1 MKQRLIVLAKRID
14 GMTLRERGVIFAAC
28 AIVLFSLFN
37 SLVWD
42 RQAAKQKRLQAQ
54 IQENQQKAAEVQTQI
69 LQKAYTIKH
78 DPDAAEK
85 ARLKELEKRI
95 EQARDDLSRLQMS
108 LVSPD
113 KMPELLEGILKRQG
127 GLKLVSMKSLPP
139 ELLNQPLPDEAQPSA
154 PKLPAAI
161 PVPGAVPKAA
171 EPARGVIYKH
181 GVELVVQGRYEE
193 LMGYLVALE
202 GVKWQL
208 FWGRAKLNS
217 NAYPTAVLTLTLYTL
232 STDEKWL
239 NL

>member
-1 MKQRLIVLAKRID
+1 MKQRLILLAKRID
-14 GMTLRERGVIFAAC
+14 GMTLRERGVIFAAS
-28 AIVLFSLFN
+28 AVVLFSLFN

-54 IQENQQKAAEVQTQI
+54 IQDNQQKAAEVQTQI
-69 LQKAYTIKH
+69 LQKAYAIKH
-78 DPDAAEK
+78 DPDAQEK
-85 ARLKELEKRI
+85 ARLKELEQRI

-113 KMPELLEGILKRQG
+113 KMPDLLEGILKRQG

-139 ELLNQPLPDEAQPSA
+139 ELLNQPQDEVQPPAQ
-154 PKLPAAI
+154 KLAATL
-161 PVPGAVPKAA
+161 PVPGAAA
-171 EPARGVIYKH
+171 KPASPARGVIYKH
-181 GVELVVQGRYEE
+181 GVELVVQGGYTE

-202 GVKWQL
+202 NVKWQL

-217 NAYPTAVLTLTLYTL
+217 TAYPAASLTLTLYTL

>member
-1 MKQRLIVLAKRID
+1 MKQRLILLAKRID
-14 GMTLRERGVIFAAC
+14 GMTLRERGVIFAAS

-69 LQKAYTIKH
+69 LQKAYAIKH
-78 DPDAAEK
+78 DPDAQEK
-85 ARLKELEKRI
+85 ARLKELEQRI
-95 EQARDDLSRLQMS
+95 EQTRDDLSRLQMS

-113 KMPELLEGILKRQG
+113 KMPDLLEGILKRQG

-139 ELLNQPLPDEAQPSA
+139 ELLNQSQQDETQPAAQ
-154 PKLPAAI
+154 KLTAAI
-161 PVPGAVPKAA
+161 PIPGTPAKPAA
-171 EPARGVIYKH
+171 PARGVIYKH
-181 GVELVVQGRYEE
+181 GVELVVQGGYTE

-217 NAYPTAVLTLTLYTL
+217 TAYPAASLTLTLYTL

>member
-1 MKQRLIVLAKRID
+1 MKQRLQALARRID
-14 GMTLRERGVIFAAC
+14 GMSLRERGAVFAAI
-28 AIVLFSLFN
+28 AVALFSLFN

-42 RQAAKQKRLQAQ
+42 RQAATQKRLHAQ
-54 IQENQQKAAEVQTQI
+54 IQDNQQKAAEVQTQI
-69 LQKAYTIKH
+69 LQKAYAIKH
-78 DPDAAEK
+78 DPDAQEK
-85 ARLKELEKRI
+85 ARLKELEQRI

-113 KMPELLEGILKRQG
+113 KMPDLLEGILKRQG

-139 ELLNQPLPDEAQPSA
+139 ELLNQPQDEAQPA
-154 PKLPAAI
+154 AQKLPL
-161 PVPGAVPKAA
+161 PGAAA
-171 EPARGVIYKH
+171 KPAAPARGVIYKH
-181 GVELVVQGRYEE
+181 GVELVVQGGYPE

-202 GVKWQL
+202 NVKWQL

-217 NAYPTAVLTLTLYTL
+217 TAYPAASLTLTLYTL